1 MSQLRVDIDYIKLA
15 QYVAVIDKY
24 LRQIKNELDRAVVE
38 RKDIENGLQ
47 QEEEKTRQK
56 EKHS

>member
-24 LRQIKNELDRAVVE
+24 LRQIKNELDRAVIE
-38 RKDIENGLQ
+38 KKEIENGFK
-47 QEEEKTRQK
+47 QEEEQKTR
-56 EKHS
+56 